1 MSCYLLTG
9 DLRRSPP
16 RSPPLRRSTGD
27 LEEPDEDD
35 ELDDEDDDEDELKS
49 IYRDDHGQNSRFSYL
64 ELELEESRRP
74 RPFRSRDLD
83 LGMISKN
90 KQNIIYRKIKCN
102 TK

>member
-1 MSCYLLTG
+1 MIHIIRLILFCESYLLTG

-49 IYRDDHGQNSRFSYL
+49 VYSDTY
-64 ELELEESRRP
+64 E
-74 RPFRSRDLD
+74 
-83 LGMISKN
+83 
-90 KQNIIYRKIKCN
+90 
-102 TK
+102 